1 MKECNKCEKTK
12 SVEEFHKNSRSPDG
26 LHSIC
31 KECKNTK
38 ARETYSKKPT
48 EPRPKGFNLREYQLK
63 RKYGITLEQYDQLLE
78 KQNHCCAICER
89 HKSEFKTQL
98 AVDHSHKTGLIRGL
112 LCTAC
117 NYRLVA
123 KHEDGDLLR
132 KIADYIE
139 NPTDWAVPEAHKKP
153 KRKRKRKAN

>member
-1 MKECNKCEKTK
+1 MGGCPDAKRRYYERNRQKAIDRTAQWLKDNRERYNEYFREMKK
-12 SVEEFHKNSRSPDG
+12 SDPERY
-26 LHSIC
+26 
-31 KECKNTK
+31 KER
-38 ARETYSKKPT
+38 ARGYA
-48 EPRPKGFNLREYQLK
+48 LK

-98 AVDHSHKTGLIRGL
+98 AVDHSHKTGFIRGL

-139 NPTDWAVPEAHKKP
+139 SPTDWVVPDSYKKP
-153 KRKRKRKAN
+153 KRKRKGKAN